1 MDQSDE
7 RLRPHPSHRLAGPA
21 VLLNLPDLARAL
33 QAEPHP
39 AKDGHRQA
47 GLIHR
52 GPLRLLL
59 FTFDA
64 GGRLAEHRA
73 PGHVIIQCL
82 RGQLEVEADGARHRL
97 GAGEAVALEPSVP
110 HTVDAVAESD
120 MLLTV
125 CMS

>member
-1 MDQSDE
+1 M
-7 RLRPHPSHRLAGPA
+7 PVAPA
-21 VLLNLPDLARAL
+21 DA
-33 QAEPHP
+33 
-39 AKDGHRQA
+39 
-47 GLIHR
+47 
-52 GPLRLLL
+52 
-59 FTFDA
+59 A